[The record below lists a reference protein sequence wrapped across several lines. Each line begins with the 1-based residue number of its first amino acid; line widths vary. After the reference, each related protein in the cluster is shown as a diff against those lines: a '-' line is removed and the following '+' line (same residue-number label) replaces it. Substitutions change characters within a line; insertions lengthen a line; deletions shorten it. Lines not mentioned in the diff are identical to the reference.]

1 MSFQTPLALV
11 GLIVVPLLVG
21 LYVWRDR
28 GRRAFSARFGNPA
41 LMPNVVDRAP
51 GRRRHIPIAVLL
63 VALAAM
69 IVGVAR
75 PHATLTVKREEA
87 TVVLAIDTSRS
98 MKAADVAPTRLGA
111 ARGAAEEFVDEVPER
126 FKIGVVGFASRAGVA
141 VPPTADRTLVKT
153 ALDSLKPG
161 EGTALGDAI
170 VLSTSLGQRQRTA
183 DGESIPPTS
192 VLLIS
197 DGTQD
202 GGETSLQDAVAKAKE
217 LGVPVYTVLV
227 GTAAGV
233 VEETLTGGYK
243 RTIQVPPTPAA
254 LKQIAA
260 GTGGEFYTATDAKTL
275 SAVYDNLGSRL
286 GKKRESREITN
297 VVAAGAALFLLAGFA
312 LSALWF
318 RRAA

>member
-11 GLIVVPLLVG
+11 GLLAVPVLVG
-21 LYVWRDR
+21 LYIWRDR
-28 GRRAFSARFGNPA
+28 GRRAFSARIGNPA
-41 LMPNVVDRAP
+41 LMPNLIDGAP
-51 GRRRHIPIAVLL
+51 GRRRHVPIAVLL

-98 MKAADVAPTRLGA
+98 MKATDVAPTRLGA
-111 ARGAAEEFVDEVPER
+111 ARGAAEDFVDKVPGR
-126 FKIGVVGFASRAGVA
+126 FRIGVVGFASRAGVA
-141 VPPTADRTLVKT
+141 VPPTADRALVKT
-153 ALDSLKPG
+153 ALASLKPG

-170 VLSTSLGQRQRTA
+170 VLATGLGKRQRTA
-183 DGESIPPTS
+183 DGETIPPTS

-202 GGETSLQDAVAKAKE
+202 GGQTALPEAVAKAKA

-227 GTAAGV
+227 GTSAGV

-243 RTIQVPPTPAA
+243 RTIQVPPTPEA

-260 GTGGEFYTATDAKTL
+260 GTGGEFFTATDAKKL
-275 SAVYDNLGSRL
+275 SAVYDDLGSRL

-297 VVAAGAALFLLAGFA
+297 MVAAGAGLLLLAGFA
-312 LSALWF
+312 LSAFWF